1 MALLTNVAKAAVK
14 EKVTRLVIATFRV
27 STVTWI
33 CSGRQLTRQNL
44 LSIAPS
50 QNLPSMFTTK
60 LLPFVT
66 SLQSRK
72 WSDDEIVEDL
82 EYLSTELKSRVEG
95 LTTYDEWLS
104 EVESGHLVWSPVHES
119 EEFWRENGM
128 RIGQEEGGKAV
139 KWVHV
144 HTATSDRC

>member
-1 MALLTNVAKAAVK
+1 
-14 EKVTRLVIATFRV
+14 
-27 STVTWI
+27 
-33 CSGRQLTRQNL
+33 
-44 LSIAPS
+44 
-50 QNLPSMFTTK
+50 MFTTK

-82 EYLSTELKSRVEG
+82 DYLSTELKSRVEG

-139 KWVHV
+139 K
-144 HTATSDRC
+144 